1 MKKGKFI
8 LPVIILIAATLYFS
22 IFIVKEINQA
32 IVLQFGD
39 PKRILMKPG
48 LNFKIPFIQ
57 NVVFLDKRIL
67 NLDAP
72 PAEVIASDQKRLIV
86 DAFARFKI
94 VDPLKFYISVGN
106 ERVARSRLSTIIN
119 SRIRSVLGTQRL
131 QTLLSEERTKQMAL
145 IQDGVNTEAAKFG
158 IQIVD
163 VRIKR
168 ADLPPANSDAIYR
181 RMQTEREREAKEFRA
196 KGAEMAITITSTADK
211 EVTVILADAEKQ
223 SQILKGE
230 GDGQRNKIFA
240 DAFGQDPEFFAFY
253 RAMQAYETALIG
265 GETSLILSPDSEFF
279 KFFGNI
285 KAQTQSQ

>member
-1 MKKGKFI
+1 MKKI
-8 LPVIILIAATLYFS
+8 LLPVIIVVAATAFFS

-39 PKRILMKPG
+39 PKRIISSPG
-48 LNFKIPFIQ
+48 INFKIPFIQ

-72 PAEVIASDQKRLIV
+72 PEEVIASDQKRLIV
-86 DAFARFKI
+86 DAFARFQI

-131 QTLLSEERTKQMAL
+131 QTLLSADRTNQMAL
-145 IQDGVNTEAAKFG
+145 IQDGVNNEAEKFG
-158 IQIVD
+158 IKIVD

-168 ADLPPANSDAIYR
+168 ADLPPANSEAIYR
-181 RMQTEREREAKEFRA
+181 RMQTERNREAKEFRA

-211 EVTVILADAEKQ
+211 EVTVILAEAEKQ
-223 SQILKGE
+223 SQIMKGE

-240 DAFGQDPEFFAFY
+240 DAFGKDPEFFAFY
-253 RAMQAYETALIG
+253 RAMQAYEKALIG

-285 KAQTQSQ
+285 KAKLD

>member
-1 MKKGKFI
+1 MKANKII
-8 LPVIILIAATLYFS
+8 LPVIIAIFAISFFS
-22 IFIVKEINQA
+22 IFIVKEVNQA

-39 PKRILMKPG
+39 PKRIIMKPG

-67 NLDAP
+67 NLDTP
-72 PAEVIASDQKRLIV
+72 PEEVIASDQKRLIV
-86 DAFARFKI
+86 DAFARFQI

-131 QTLLSEERTKQMAL
+131 QTLLSEDRTKQMAL
-145 IQDGVNTEAAKFG
+145 IQEGVNAEAEKFG
-158 IQIVD
+158 IKIVD

-168 ADLPPANSDAIYR
+168 ADLPPANSEAIYR

-196 KGAEMAITITSTADK
+196 KGAEMAVTITSTADK
-211 EVTVILADAEKQ
+211 EVTVILADAQKQ
-223 SQILKGE
+223 SEIMKGE
-230 GDGQRNKIFA
+230 GDGERNKIFA
-240 DAFGQDPEFFAFY
+240 EAFGQDPEFFAFY
-253 RAMQAYETALIG
+253 RSMQAYGKAFNA
-265 GETSLILSPDSEFF
+265 GETSMILSPDSEFF

-285 KAQTQSQ
+285 NPNNKQ

>member
-1 MKKGKFI
+1 MKIRKII
-8 LPVIILIAATLYFS
+8 LPLIVILAATAFFS

-39 PKRILMKPG
+39 PKRIISKPG
-48 LNFKIPFIQ
+48 INFKIPFIQ

-72 PAEVIASDQKRLIV
+72 PEEVIASDQKRLIV
-86 DAFARFKI
+86 DAFARFQI

-131 QTLLSEERTKQMAL
+131 QTLLSADRTNQMAL
-145 IQDGVNTEAAKFG
+145 IQDGVNNEAEKFG
-158 IQIVD
+158 IKIVD

-168 ADLPPANSDAIYR
+168 ADLPPANSEAIYR
-181 RMQTEREREAKEFRA
+181 RMQTERNREAKEFRA

-211 EVTVILADAEKQ
+211 EVTVILAEAEKQ
-223 SQILKGE
+223 SQIMKGE

-240 DAFGQDPEFFAFY
+240 DAFGKDPEFFAFY
-253 RAMQAYETALIG
+253 RAMQAYEKALIG

-285 KAQTQSQ
+285 KAKLD

>member
-1 MKKGKFI
+1 MKAARFI
-8 LPVIILIAATLYFS
+8 VPVIILIAATIFFS
-22 IFIVKEINQA
+22 VFIVKEVNQA

-39 PKRILMKPG
+39 PKRIITKPG
-48 LNFKIPFIQ
+48 LNFKVPFIQ

-67 NLDAP
+67 NLDNP
-72 PAEVIASDQKRLIV
+72 PEEVIASDQKRLIV
-86 DAFARFKI
+86 DAFARFQI

-119 SRIRSVLGTQRL
+119 SRLRSVLGTQEL
-131 QTLLSEERTKQMAL
+131 QTLLSKDRAKQMAS
-145 IQDGVNTEAAKFG
+145 IQEGVNREAENFG
-158 IQIVD
+158 IKIVD

-168 ADLPPANSDAIYR
+168 ADLPQANSDAIFK

-196 KGAEMAITITSTADK
+196 KGAEMAAEITANADK
-211 EVTVILADAEKQ
+211 EVTVILANAEKS

-230 GDGQRNKIFA
+230 GDGERNKIFA
-240 DAFGQDPEFFAFY
+240 NAFGRDPEFFAFY
-253 RAMQAYETALIG
+253 RAMQAYEKALIG

-285 KAQTQSQ
+285 NQNQQ

>member
-1 MKKGKFI
+1 MKAGKII
-8 LPVIILIAATLYFS
+8 LPLIVIIAATAFFS
-22 IFIVKEINQA
+22 IFIVKEVNQA

-39 PKRILMKPG
+39 HKRIILKPG
-48 LNFKIPFIQ
+48 LNFKLPFIQ

-72 PAEVIASDQKRLIV
+72 PEEVIASDQKRLIV
-86 DAFARFKI
+86 DAFARFQI

-131 QTLLSEERTKQMAL
+131 QTLLSEDRNKQMAL
-145 IQDGVNTEAAKFG
+145 IQDGVNKEAENFG
-158 IQIVD
+158 IKIVD

-168 ADLPPANSDAIYR
+168 ADLPQENSDAIYR

-196 KGAEMAITITSTADK
+196 KGAEMAVTITSTADK
-211 EVTVILADAEKQ
+211 EVTVILAEAEKK
-223 SQILKGE
+223 SEIMKGE

-240 DAFGQDPEFFAFY
+240 DAFGKDADFFAFY
-253 RAMQAYETALIG
+253 RAMQAYERALIG
-265 GETSLILSPDSEFF
+265 GETSLIMSPDSEFF
-279 KFFGNI
+279 KFFGNV
-285 KAQTQSQ
+285 KAQIKN